1 MSGWLVAAVGI
12 VYSFVAVDQIFKD
25 NLPMGIMWGGYAFA
39 QIGLWMMT
47 K

>member
-1 MSGWLVAAVGI
+1 MSSWLVAGVGI
-12 VYSFVAVDQIFKD
+12 VYTLVAIDQTFKG